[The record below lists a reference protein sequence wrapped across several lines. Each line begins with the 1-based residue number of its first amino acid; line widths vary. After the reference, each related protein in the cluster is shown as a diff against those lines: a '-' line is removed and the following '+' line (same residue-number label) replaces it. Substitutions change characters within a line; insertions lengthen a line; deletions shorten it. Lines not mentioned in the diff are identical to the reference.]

1 MGATEVLN
9 PSEFQKSIAEVIVE
23 KTDGGV
29 DYSFEAIGNVKT
41 MRLAL
46 ECTHRGWGQSVI
58 IGVAPAGTEIA
69 ARPFL
74 LVTGRV
80 WKGTAFGGV
89 KGRSQLPQ
97 YVENYLQGRLKV
109 DEFISFTLPL
119 DKINHAFDLLH
130 EGKSIR
136 SVILLQE

>member
-1 MGATEVLN
+1 L
-9 PSEFQKSIAEVIVE
+9 K

-46 ECTHRGWGQSVI
+46 ESTHKGWGQSVI

-97 YVENYLQGRLKV
+97 YVEKSGG
-109 DEFISFTLPL
+109 
-119 DKINHAFDLLH
+119 KIEDRRIHFLYSSSRPNQPC
-130 EGKSIR
+130 
-136 SVILLQE
+136 V